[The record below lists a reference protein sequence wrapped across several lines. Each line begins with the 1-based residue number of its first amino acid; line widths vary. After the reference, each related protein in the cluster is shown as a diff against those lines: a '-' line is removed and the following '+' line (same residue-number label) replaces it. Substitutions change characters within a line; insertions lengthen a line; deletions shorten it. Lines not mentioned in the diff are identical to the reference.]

1 MKRTVPLLVCFAVL
15 IAVLVSPER
24 SNANNDSGL
33 ESPSTNL
40 QFASPEQTWTLY
52 KNALLEG
59 DYELAEKCCCPGK
72 TKHVFVYKRMRES
85 KRQQILQNIKSLEKV
100 YLKKDEAKYKLIKN
114 VNGVDVFSYVYFA
127 RIDNQ
132 WKIEH
137 Q

>member
-1 MKRTVPLLVCFAVL
+1 MKRAVSLLVCFTVL
-15 IAVLVSPER
+15 IAGLVSPAYASSDNGGVLEYP
-24 SNANNDSGL
+24 SANQ
-33 ESPSTNL
+33 
-40 QFASPEQTWTLY
+40 QFSSPEQTWTLY

-100 YLKKDEAKYKLIKN
+100 YLKKDEAKYKLIKD
-114 VNGVDVFSYVYFA
+114 VNGVDVSSYVYFA

>member
-1 MKRTVPLLVCFAVL
+1 MKRAVSLLVCFTVL
-15 IAVLVSPER
+15 IAGLVSPAYSSFDNGGILEYP
-24 SNANNDSGL
+24 SANQ
-33 ESPSTNL
+33 

-59 DYELAEKCCCPGK
+59 DYELTEKCCCPGK

-100 YLKKDEAKYKLIKN
+100 YLKKDEAKYKLIKD
-114 VNGVDVFSYVYFA
+114 VNGVDVSSYVYFA